1 MANFPKLFV
10 GRVMHSRV
18 RPAHN
23 RFSYPVFFVRLPLRA
38 LNTANNAIFSVDR
51 FNLLQFK
58 TRDHGPRDGSDLLLW
73 IQSLLREHGL
83 PDDGEITLQC
93 FPRVLGYVFNPVSFW
108 FCHDSDG
115 NLIAVLAEV
124 RNTFGQHYCYLLH
137 NKDGAA
143 IADSQALSTDKVF
156 HVSPFCKIEGTY
168 HFRFH
173 LDQPAPL
180 VCIDYHDHVGPL
192 LMTSMHGI
200 EMPWSSTAL
209 LSVLLKMPFLT
220 LGVMLRIHWQALKLW
235 RKGVPFY
242 GANPPQLISSK
253 TIRANS

>member
-1 MANFPKLFV
+1 MANVPQLFV

-18 RPAHN
+18 RPVRN

-38 LNTANNAIFSVDR
+38 LNAANNAVFSVDR
-51 FNLLQFK
+51 FNLLQFN

-83 PDDGEITLQC
+83 PADGDITLQC

-108 FCHDSDG
+108 FCHDSNK

-124 RNTFGQHYCYLLH
+124 RNTFGQHYCYLLR
-137 NKDGAA
+137 NKDGGA
-143 IADSQALSTDKVF
+143 IEAGQPLLAEKVF

-168 HFRFH
+168 HFSFH
-173 LDQPAPL
+173 LDQADPL
-180 VCIDYHDHVGPL
+180 VCIDYHDADGPL
-192 LMTSMHGI
+192 LLTSIQGTA
-200 EMPWSSTAL
+200 MPWSSAAL
-209 LSVLLKMPFLT
+209 LSTLLKMPFLT
-220 LGVMLRIHWQALKLW
+220 LGVMLRIHWQALNLW